1 MLAFSDTLHRHDPA
15 PMHLRIHLVHT
26 SPNMPKQVPPA
37 TVASEPTLRFRTRA
51 MKISSVLA
59 AAPAIGAILYWA
71 HAF

>member
-1 MLAFSDTLHRHDPA
+1 MPTFSETLHRHDPA
-15 PMHLRIHLVHT
+15 PVHLRIHLVQR
-26 SPNMPKQVPPA
+26 SPNLPKQVPSA
-37 TVASEPTLRFRTRA
+37 TVASETTLRFRTRA